1 MEFSAIFAMVPAA
14 NETKVIN
21 AARKEGATG
30 VSILNTRGE
39 GIEDK
44 KSFFGLQLDSPY
56 DCLIFL
62 VNRMRTGKILKAIE
76 EAGQMH
82 EDGNGLCFSV
92 PVDNVMGLNKQLK
105 VLMEEVQKD
114 YF

>member
-1 MEFSAIFAMVPAA
+1 MEFSAIIAMVPASK
-14 NETKVIN
+14 ETQVIA
-21 AARKEGATG
+21 AARSEGATG

-44 KSFFGLQLDSPY
+44 RSFFGLTLDSPY

-62 VNRMRTGKILKAIE
+62 VNRLRAPQILKAME
-76 EAGQMH
+76 EAGEMKK
-82 EDGNGLCFSV
+82 DGAGLCFSM
-92 PVDNVMGLNKQLK
+92 PVDEVRGLNKQLK
-105 VLMEEVQKD
+105 VLMDEVEED

>member
-1 MEFSAIFAMVPAA
+1 MEFSAIIAMVPAQL
-14 NETKVIN
+14 ETKVIE

-39 GIEDK
+39 GVEDK
-44 KSFFGLQLDSPY
+44 RTFFGLKLDTPY

-62 VNRMRTGKILKAIE
+62 VNRMRATKILKAIE
-76 EAGQMH
+76 EAGDMH
-82 EDGNGLCFSV
+82 ADGNGLCFSI
-92 PVDNVMGLNKQLK
+92 PVDEVAGLNKQLK
-105 VLMEEVQKD
+105 VLMEEVRED

>member
-1 MEFSAIFAMVPAA
+1 MEFSAIIAMVPAQK
-14 NETKVIN
+14 ETNVIE

-39 GIEDK
+39 GVEDK
-44 KSFFGLQLDSPY
+44 RTFFGLRLDTPY

-62 VNRMRTGKILKAIE
+62 VNRMRATKILKAIE
-76 EAGQMH
+76 EAGDMH
-82 EDGNGLCFSV
+82 ADGNGLCFSI
-92 PVDNVMGLNKQLK
+92 PVDEVAGLNKQLK
-105 VLMEEVQKD
+105 VLMEEVRED

>member
-1 MEFSAIFAMVPAA
+1 MEFSAIVAMVPAE
-14 NETKVIN
+14 NETKVIT

-39 GIEDK
+39 GVKDK

-56 DCLIFL
+56 DCMIFL
-62 VNRMRTGKILKAIE
+62 VNRFRAPKILKAIE
-76 EAGQMH
+76 EAGQMK
-82 EDGNGLCFSV
+82 EDGKGLCFSI
-92 PVDNVMGLNKQLK
+92 PVDQVNGLNKQLK
-105 VLMEEVQKD
+105 VLMEEVQED